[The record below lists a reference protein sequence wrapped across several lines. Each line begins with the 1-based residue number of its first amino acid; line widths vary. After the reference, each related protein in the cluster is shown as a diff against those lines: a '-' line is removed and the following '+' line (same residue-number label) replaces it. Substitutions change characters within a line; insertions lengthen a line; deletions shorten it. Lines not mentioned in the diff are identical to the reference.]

1 MRRTDDERARR
12 RRGGRRVAV
21 TEHPAGE
28 RAPATAGA
36 PGGVAG
42 PANPLIFPAR
52 LRWTVTL
59 GALALAAAIVAWSS
73 VLTTSDDDL
82 LLGYA
87 VAGFPFLALSLV
99 TARPVLDACP
109 REYAAFWRR
118 WFAAIAAAALACVAA
133 LGSRALDSPLLVAVD
148 VALLAVTVPLWVSAT
163 LLMLEAQ
170 AGRRDVSV
178 DVLDAATALLV
189 LGAPGVLLLGPS
201 VMQADQPGFAIP
213 LVVTVLL
220 TPGVLYVSFV
230 NLERIPRGERA
241 AQGIGLGLAALMT
254 VNLTLLLAELAGHL
268 ALPAA
273 ALVGCFALQMVLT
286 LALPLWAHR
295 QTTGR
300 LARVG
305 PEEQMRAANPMP
317 YVSAVVLPALAVYV
331 LLNEDERP
339 WGVAF
344 FCAVLLAVIVLNA
357 LRYTLMSRE
366 ARRLSAELAG
376 MAEERRRLL
385 ANMVR
390 ALEDD
395 RHQTVAELHT
405 QAVGSLATLSSII
418 QTAYVTLP
426 SDTAQAVRE
435 TIAQL
440 QGDLS
445 ERAEELR
452 QLMVAMRPPR
462 GDQPPPDEGLDDS
475 TLGTALLAYASELY
489 RERSTRTVSVHVD
502 PDLQLDRISVTI
514 VYRIAQEALLNAAR
528 HARARTVSVSVT
540 AQDGGALVEVTDDG
554 VGFEPGVVAAGT
566 GIATLQMF
574 SNLGRGELTIRSS
587 PGQGTVVRSLLH
599 LRVRGDAGSR
609 AGDAAPPPA
618 SPDDTPPHGH
628 LRLVAAPDT
637 PE

>member
-1 MRRTDDERARR
+1 
-12 RRGGRRVAV
+12 
-21 TEHPAGE
+21 
-28 RAPATAGA
+28 
-36 PGGVAG
+36 
-42 PANPLIFPAR
+42 
-52 LRWTVTL
+52 
-59 GALALAAAIVAWSS
+59 
-73 VLTTSDDDL
+73 
-82 LLGYA
+82 
-87 VAGFPFLALSLV
+87 
-99 TARPVLDACP
+99 
-109 REYAAFWRR
+109 
-118 WFAAIAAAALACVAA
+118 
-133 LGSRALDSPLLVAVD
+133 

-178 DVLDAATALLV
+178 DLLDAATALLV
-189 LGAPGVLLLGPS
+189 LGAPGVLLLGPA

-230 NLERIPRGERA
+230 NLERIPRGERV

-305 PEEQMRAANPMP
+305 PEQQMRAANPMP
-317 YVSAVVLPALAVYV
+317 YVSALVLPALAVYV
-331 LLNEDERP
+331 LLNDGERP

-385 ANMVR
+385 ADMVR

-462 GDQPPPDEGLDDS
+462 DQPPPGEAADAEELDDS

-540 AQDGGALVEVTDDG
+540 AHDGGALVEVTDDG

-566 GIATLQMF
+566 GIATMQMF
-574 SNLGRGELTIRSS
+574 SNLGRGELTIRSA
-587 PGQGTVVRSLLH
+587 PGQGTAVRSLLH
-599 LRVRGDAGSR
+599 LRVRGDAGTR

-618 SPDDTPPHGH
+618 GPGDTPPHGH
-628 LRLVAAPDT
+628 LRLVAAPDA